1 MRQIASNLWVNER
14 PQKFY
19 GLELGT
25 RMTLIRLAN
34 GDLWV
39 HSPVAL
45 DPSLRADVDTIGAV
59 RFIIAPNRFHHL
71 YAAQWRDAYPD
82 ARMFAAPGL
91 DAKRKDLKF
100 DGILNDD
107 SVPEWRD
114 QIDQIVFRAFAPLN
128 EVVFCD
134 RTSATLIL
142 TDLMFNITHT
152 ESAIARALLTLDG
165 AFAEPAV
172 PRSFRA
178 LIRWRRYAARQSLDR
193 IMSWNFDRL
202 IVAHGDIVEAG
213 VKQAVENAWRFL
225 RFKISA

>member
-1 MRQIASNLWVNER
+1 MRQIAPNLWVSER
-14 PQKFY
+14 PQTFY

-25 RMTLIRLAN
+25 RMTVIRLRS

-45 DPSLRADVDTIGAV
+45 DSSIRAEVDSIGAI

-71 YAAQWRDAYPD
+71 YAGQWRAAYPD

-91 DAKRKDLKF
+91 DTKRKDLKF
-100 DGILNDD
+100 DSVLNDD
-107 SVPEWRD
+107 GPPEWRD
-114 QIDQIVFRAFAPLN
+114 QIDQLVFRAFAPLN

-134 RTSATLIL
+134 RASATLIF
-142 TDLMFNITHT
+142 TDLMFNITRS
-152 ESAIARALLTLDG
+152 ESVVARALLRLDG

-178 LIRWRRYAARQSLDR
+178 LIRWRRYAARQALER

-202 IVAHGDIVEAG
+202 IVAHGDIVETGA
-213 VKQAVENAWRFL
+213 KQAVENAWRFL
-225 RFKISA
+225 RFKSPA